1 MDRRTFLRLAPAP
14 ILIARYGLARATRP
28 LLFHEHG
35 HGLAFSPDG
44 KVLLAP
50 SEKGL
55 AAYEDGAWWEAPG
68 PAQGFSGFSA
78 AAHAI
83 YASGRA
89 HMPGA
94 APAGLMRSTDG
105 GRTWQAVALGGQADF
120 RLIAAGYHSGAV
132 YVLNIIPNA
141 VMAAAGLFLTLDQGK
156 SWHGTT
162 ARGLDGEIHALAAH
176 PKNAQIVA
184 VGTGAGLYLSR
195 DAGESFAR
203 LDRSEAV
210 TALTFDHE
218 GGRLLYA
225 RALSNDVIDRSV
237 EGSARRSLRLPRLA
251 RDYVT
256 CLAHSPVDE
265 RTMAFAT
272 RRRDVYLTR
281 DGGRSWSRI
290 ASEGEASG
298 TNEEEAR
305 HPGS

>member
-1 MDRRTFLRLAPAP
+1 MDRRTFLQLVPAP
-14 ILIARYGLARATRP
+14 ILIARFGLACAAGP

-50 SEKGL
+50 SGKGL

-68 PAQGFSGFSA
+68 PAQGFSGFSV

-89 HMPGA
+89 HTPQA
-94 APAGLMRSTDG
+94 SPAGLMRSVDG

-120 RLIAAGYHSGAV
+120 RLIAAGYHSGAI
-132 YVLNIIPNA
+132 YVLNASPNA
-141 VMAAAGLFLTLDQGK
+141 VMPVLGLFLTRDEGK
-156 SWHGTT
+156 SWYGAA

-176 PKNAQIVA
+176 PSNADIVA
-184 VGTGAGLYLSR
+184 VGSGAGLYLSR
-195 DAGESFAR
+195 DAGESFVR
-203 LDRSEAV
+203 LDHSEPV

-218 GGRLLYA
+218 GARLLYA
-225 RALSNDVIDRSV
+225 RALSNHVIDRDV
-237 EGSARRSLRLPRLA
+237 TGSGRRSLRLPPLA

-256 CLAHSPVDE
+256 CLAHSPNDE
-265 RTMAFAT
+265 RTMAFAS

-281 DGGRSWSRI
+281 DGGRTWSRI
-290 ASEGEASG
+290 ATEGE
-298 TNEEEAR
+298 
-305 HPGS
+305 GS